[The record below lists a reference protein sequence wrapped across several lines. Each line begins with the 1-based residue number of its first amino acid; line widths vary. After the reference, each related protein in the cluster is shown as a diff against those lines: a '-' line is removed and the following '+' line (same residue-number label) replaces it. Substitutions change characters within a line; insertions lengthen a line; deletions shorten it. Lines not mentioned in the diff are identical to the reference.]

1 MSIDLHA
8 PFRSSVDAHR
18 LEAMGFCLA
27 EQHLTNDAVIREG
40 CDSAFRSDLRP
51 VRRFL
56 RPHVFAHR
64 TAREA
69 ACRSPMP
76 GGVFA
81 LEPVRAEAV
90 RFSWPDPC
98 LFAIGHGIDDPGFED
113 VAPALV
119 DPEMAALVERATC
132 EDGRRARTTDSVVL
146 TVFGAHYQ
154 CLVQEEGKVEVRGK
168 APFGVVPGDEV
179 ADTAAWLAER
189 LAAILELRRGSQER
203 GRRSRRSRDPR
214 AGS

>member
-1 MSIDLHA
+1 MSFDLHA
-8 PFRSSVDAHR
+8 PFRSSADAHR
-18 LEAMGFCLA
+18 LQAMGFCLA
-27 EQHLTNDAVIREG
+27 EQDLTNDAVIREKR
-40 CDSAFRSDLRP
+40 DPAFRSDLRP

-56 RPHVFAHR
+56 RLHVFAHR

-81 LEPVRAEAV
+81 LEPVGAEAV

-113 VAPALV
+113 VAPAIV
-119 DPEMAALVERATC
+119 DPEMAGLVERVTC
-132 EDGRRARTTDSVVL
+132 EDERRARTTDSIVL

-154 CLVQEEGKVEVRGK
+154 CLVHEDGKVEVRGK

-189 LAAILELRRGSQER
+189 LAAILDLRRGSQDH
-203 GRRSRRSRDPR
+203 GRRSRRSRDQH